1 MFTFSTEGKTF
12 EVDAACW
19 KKIMVIEDSDDEFE
33 SSQPSFHLELE
44 NEKIST
50 LEDGLEL
57 NNEHFSWEYL
67 KWVEQYDE
75 FDEEFEKDALQ
86 QRVELL
92 TPEERKRPEILSGQ
106 TIKYFDNNGT
116 SKQPTRAYELD
127 AGLDLFYLSEKPLVL
142 PARTVAAVDTNVA
155 FEITTRTFAKI
166 ESRLSMARKGIHA
179 VEGVCD
185 AGYNGNIIVQ
195 LHNTTS
201 SDYSIQRNDKI
212 AQIIFL
218 PLVSIE
224 KLERVR
230 SQEELKASSRSTKGF
245 GSSDQLQAEFATEAL
260 TSNQQ
265 KQLNNLLEKYQDLF
279 DKNLRKCGIVK
290 HEIDTGVERPIKQHA
305 YQRPLAEKRVIQ
317 QEVEKML
324 EQGAIRESSSSWTS
338 PVVLVKKKNGETRFC
353 VDYQKLNRITRKDC
367 HPLPRIDDLLD
378 SFQGS
383 TCFTTLDLA
392 SGYWQIEVDSADHEK
407 TVFITDQGIYE
418 FNIMP
423 FRLTNALA
431 TFQRMMNWVFTKIN
445 GDFVVVYLDDLNI
458 YSQNFNKYLVHL
470 REVFERLRN
479 AGLKLKRKKY
489 YFFKKELAFLGH
501 IISEKGIHSDP
512 DKISAVDNQLP
523 PTNLQELR
531 QFLGLASYY

>member
-1 MFTFSTEGKTF
+1 MAQVDGAMIQLILDSGSSGSVISKQFLEKVGRKIDQPSHVNMIGINGEKQKALGEIKSLPIVVQKQLLPVNVIVSEATSYDILVENDWLTKYRAKLDWEKQMLTFGTEGKTF
-12 EVDAACW
+12 EIDAACW

-67 KWVEQYDE
+67 EWVEQYDE
-75 FDEEFEKDALQ
+75 FDEEFEKDALR

-92 TPEERKRPEILSGQ
+92 TPEERKRPEILPGQ
-106 TIKYFDNNGT
+106 TIKYFDNNRTG
-116 SKQPTRAYELD
+116 KQPTRAYESD
-127 AGLDLFYLSEKPLVL
+127 AGLDLFYLGKEPLIL
-142 PARTVAAVDTNVA
+142 PAQAVAAVDTNIA
-155 FEITTRTFAKI
+155 FEIPTGTFAKI
-166 ESRLSMARKGIHA
+166 ESRSSMARKGIHA
-179 VEGVCD
+179 VGRVCD

-218 PLVSIE
+218 PLVLIE
-224 KLERVR
+224 KLERVQSR
-230 SQEELKASSRSTKGF
+230 EELKASSRSTKGF
-245 GSSDQLQAEFATEAL
+245 GSSDQLQAEFATEAI

-265 KQLNNLLEKYQDLF
+265 KQLDNLLEEYQDLF
-279 DKNLRKCGIVK
+279 DKNLGKCGIVK
-290 HEIDTGVERPIKQHA
+290 HEINTGIERPIKQHA
-305 YQRPLAEKRVIQ
+305 SQRPLAKKRVIQ

-353 VDYQKLNRITRKDC
+353 IDYRKLNRITRKDC

-378 SFQGS
+378 SFQGL

-392 SGYWQIEVDSADHEK
+392 SEYWQIEVDSADCEK
-407 TVFITDQGIYE
+407 TAFITDQGIYE
-418 FNIMP
+418 FNVMP
-423 FRLTNALA
+423 FGLTNAPA
-431 TFQRMMNWVFTKIN
+431 TFQ
-445 GDFVVVYLDDLNI
+445 
-458 YSQNFNKYLVHL
+458 
-470 REVFERLRN
+470 
-479 AGLKLKRKKY
+479 
-489 YFFKKELAFLGH
+489 
-501 IISEKGIHSDP
+501 
-512 DKISAVDNQLP
+512 
-523 PTNLQELR
+523 
-531 QFLGLASYY
+531 